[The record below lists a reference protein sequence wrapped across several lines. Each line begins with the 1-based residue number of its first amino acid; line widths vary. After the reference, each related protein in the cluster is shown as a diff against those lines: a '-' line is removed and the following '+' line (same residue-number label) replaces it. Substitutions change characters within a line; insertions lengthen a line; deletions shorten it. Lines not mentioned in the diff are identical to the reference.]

1 MRLNMTSKVEN
12 LAAKIAALGEHEQQ
26 ALWGRVAELNFR
38 HGLSVLSEQ
47 YQERLQQ
54 QGLFDRSVE
63 EILADL
69 KRIREEIAAH
79 DYPG

>member
-1 MRLNMTSKVEN
+1 MTSKVEN

>member
-1 MRLNMTSKVEN
+1 MTTKVKN

-26 ALWGRVAELNFR
+26 ALWGRVAELNFHR
-38 HGLSVLSEQ
+38 GLSALSKQ
-47 YQERLQQ
+47 YRERLQQ
-54 QGLFDRSVE
+54 QGQLDRSLE
-63 EILADL
+63 EILVDL